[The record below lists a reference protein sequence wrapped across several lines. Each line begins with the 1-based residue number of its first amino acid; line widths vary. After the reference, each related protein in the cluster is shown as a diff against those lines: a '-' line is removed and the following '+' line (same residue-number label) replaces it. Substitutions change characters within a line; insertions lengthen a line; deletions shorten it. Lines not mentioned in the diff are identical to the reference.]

1 MNREAVLKLM
11 NELANELALGQSK
24 RERNRYF
31 KIGEAI
37 ANETIN
43 QMNYYAIIRKWCK
56 NITSDS
62 AIKSWQSIADHV
74 YTAVYE
80 QRRVKAYNVVYG

>member
-1 MNREAVLKLM
+1 MNRETVLKLM
-11 NELANELALGQSK
+11 NELANETPEGATKQGRK
-24 RERNRYF
+24 RYF
-31 KIGEAI
+31 KIGGAI

-43 QMNYYAIIRKWCK
+43 QLNYYAIIRKWCK